1 MNFIES
7 YNPIDLFILGTLLVS
22 LVFGFWKGF
31 IRSLSALAG
40 VGLGVFAAIEYHAVA
55 QAYLS
60 KVSSLDPLI
69 STILSMILIF
79 IGIQVVFVLIR
90 RVLDALIDLTHLSWI
105 DRIMG
110 AAMGIAAGGL
120 VVAAA
125 VQALLMAVPELSP
138 VKSSKL
144 IKPVEGL
151 SAKAMSYAPKEAT
164 DHVQSL
170 VAKWKGMQEL
180 SSPTP
185 QKQEGPPKK
194 APAPLGLAK

>member
-1 MNFIES
+1 MSFLES

-22 LVFGFWKGF
+22 LIFGFWKGF

-40 VGLGVFAAIEYHAVA
+40 VVLGVLAAIKYHVA
-55 QAYLS
+55 AQSYLS
-60 KVSSLDPLI
+60 KISSLDPLI

-79 IGIQVVFVLIR
+79 VGIQMVFVLIR
-90 RVLDALIDLTHLSWI
+90 RLLDALIDLTHLSWA

-110 AAMGIAAGGL
+110 GVMGIAAGGL

-125 VQALLMAVPELSP
+125 VQAVLIAVPELSL
-138 VKSSKL
+138 VKSAKL
-144 IKPVEGL
+144 VKPVEHL

-185 QKQEGPPKK
+185 QKREGPPGK